1 MSNRIVILCV
11 EDEPEV
17 RDSIV
22 RDLQPFAEIF
32 RIEAAEDVADARQVL
47 QECMDEGDR
56 IGLAL
61 CDHVLPGETGVSF
74 LVELNHDEATK
85 AIRRVLITGQAGQE
99 DTIQAVNEGGLD
111 YYITKPWQPDTLRH
125 VVRDQLT
132 EFVLGEED
140 DLLPYVALLDSQ
152 RLLEA
157 VSQHQ
162 SDS

>member
-1 MSNRIVILCV
+1 MSNRIVIMCV

-17 RDSIV
+17 RDSII
-22 RDLQPFAEIF
+22 RDLQPFAGIF
-32 RIEAAEDVADARQVL
+32 RIEAAEDVADARHVL
-47 QECMDEGDR
+47 QECIDDGDR
-56 IGLAL
+56 VGLVL

-74 LVELNHDEATK
+74 LVALNHDEATK
-85 AIRRVLITGQAGQE
+85 VIRRVLLTGQAGQE

-111 YYITKPWQPDTLRH
+111 YYIAKPWQPDALRQ

-132 EFVLGEED
+132 EFVLQDED
-140 DLLPYVALLDSQ
+140 DLLPYVALLDSK

-157 VSQHQ
+157 VSQRR